1 MASKKKTKNAKN
13 AKKQDVL
20 KKVPLDK
27 AVKEGDLSAIPE
39 VPAEELE
46 QMARKVK
53 ESYAGNLQELDDSI
67 LNSDTL
73 ISAGKEYGEGESL
86 RDGLDGSTVPAS
98 ETHRMAVDTNRRI
111 QEINRINS
119 IPGQVNGYRGY
130 APNDIPDYIQH
141 MLALPP
147 DGCRTSL
154 VFEPGDG
161 IWMKLASEDGCTV
174 DISIHVKIGNGIGN
188 GIGTG
193 DAIMSV
199 YAHTR
204 KDDCECTVKHTFSRP
219 SDFGRCPV
227 ALNLYHYVVE
237 RMEQY
242 CSDMWKVNRHTPT
255 PEERELQ
262 MEQRM
267 ASVEAGLM
275 KLQSGQFRDI
285 LERMQVPPTPP
296 GCTMQ

>member
-1 MASKKKTKNAKN
+1 MASKKKAKNAKN

-20 KKVPLDK
+20 KKVPLNK

-46 QMARKVK
+46 KMARQVK
-53 ESYAGNLQELDDSI
+53 ESYARNLQELDDSI

-73 ISAGKEYGEGESL
+73 ISAGKEYGEGEIVHRDSL
-86 RDGLDGSTVPAS
+86 DNSTVPAS
-98 ETHRMAVDTNRRI
+98 ETHRMAAGTNRRI
-111 QEINRINS
+111 QEINRVNS

-130 APNDIPDYIQH
+130 APNDIPDYIQQ
-141 MLALPP
+141 MLAFPP
-147 DGCRTSL
+147 EGCRTSL
-154 VFEPGDG
+154 VFEPDDE
-161 IWMKLASEDGCTV
+161 IWLKLADEDGCTV
-174 DISIHVKIGNGIGN
+174 NISVQIKIGTGV
-188 GIGTG
+188 GTG

-199 YAHTR
+199 YAYTR
-204 KDDCECTVKHTFSRP
+204 KDNCECTVKRTFSRP

-227 ALNLYHYVVE
+227 ALNLYHYVFE

-242 CSDMWKVNRHTPT
+242 CSDMWKLNRHTPT

-262 MEQRM
+262 MEQRL
-267 ASVEAGLM
+267 AAVEECLM
-275 KLQSGQFRDI
+275 ELQSGPFMD
-285 LERMQVPPTPP
+285 MQIPPVPP